1 MMFCVRKN
9 LKRCPILAPGLAAAS
24 LVALLS
30 HFEPAAADDRQAPP
44 KWDAN
49 VETEAEFA
57 YRSVYERSL
66 AVKNAAQAPP
76 PKARQAQLTASAPD
90 GIPDLP
96 TRKTDPKQPNPV
108 QTEAKDAAPVEAERT
123 PPQAPEATV
132 SPSIFGEPPADSS
145 LAYSLIGRPR
155 SLADVITTQVLG
167 DENGPAE
174 ARPGLAPRGR
184 GDQYCTNIASAA
196 ADARFAWQQQLLLE
210 TEEQVKNRIA
220 DLEAKIAEYRKWL
233 ARRDDFSRKAQSV
246 VTDIYGKMR
255 PDAAAQQLMALNE
268 EMAAAVITKLNPRVA
283 SAVMAEM
290 DAGQAARLS
299 AIISGAAKGPKGKAP
314 AQQQDKGT

>member
-1 MMFCVRKN
+1 M
-9 LKRCPILAPGLAAAS
+9 AAAS
-24 LVALLS
+24 LAACLS
-30 HFEPAAADDRQAPP
+30 HFEPAAADDRPAPP

-57 YRSVYERSL
+57 YRSVFERSL
-66 AVKNAAQAPP
+66 AMKKQKNAPA
-76 PKARQAQLTASAPD
+76 PKARQAQLSAPAQD
-90 GIPDLP
+90 GIPELP
-96 TRKTDPKQPNPV
+96 SRKTDPKQPDPI
-108 QTEAKDAAPVEAERT
+108 QTEAKNIAPAEPEKT
-123 PPQAPEATV
+123 PPKAPEVKV
-132 SPSIFGEPPADSS
+132 SPSIFGEPPADSA

-167 DENGPAE
+167 DENSPAD
-174 ARPGLAPRGR
+174 AQPGSAPRGR
-184 GDQYCTNIASAA
+184 GEQYCTNIASAA
-196 ADARFAWQQQLLLE
+196 ADARFAWQQEQLLQ

-299 AIISGAAKGPKGKAP
+299 AIISGAAKGPKGRPP
-314 AQQQDKGT
+314 AQQQDQGT